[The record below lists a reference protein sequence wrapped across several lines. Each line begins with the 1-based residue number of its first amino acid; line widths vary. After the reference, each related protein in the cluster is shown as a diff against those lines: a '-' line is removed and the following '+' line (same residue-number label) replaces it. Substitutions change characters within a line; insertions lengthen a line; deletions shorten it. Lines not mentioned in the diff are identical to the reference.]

1 MSNDVAI
8 QIKATMLKQSLHK
21 KLLSMLISD
30 IKISSGKDREFLK
43 LRQNQITEQVE
54 KAFQTNKT
62 VEDLIEKS
70 ESGSRDSVRAKSL
83 FNFSKLCDKLLRD
96 SDDTEKT

>member
-1 MSNDVAI
+1 VNENWGFEKKFEKFSHVLITLDAKIAKDMSNDVAI

-43 LRQNQITEQVE
+43 LRQNQITE
-54 KAFQTNKT
+54 
-62 VEDLIEKS
+62 
-70 ESGSRDSVRAKSL
+70 
-83 FNFSKLCDKLLRD
+83 
-96 SDDTEKT
+96 